1 MNNTIL
7 YNPECSKSRELLT
20 ITKSINIK
28 FVIRNYLIHPLSK
41 IEIDRLILML
51 ELETPEDLLRKGS
64 AQKSSKEEQSDKVID
79 VAEAIANNPEL
90 LQRPIVI
97 MKEKAIIARP
107 PSIAVEFIEKLSPT
121 L

>member
-1 MNNTIL
+1 
-7 YNPECSKSRELLT
+7 
-20 ITKSINIK
+20 
-28 FVIRNYLIHPLSK
+28 
-41 IEIDRLILML
+41 
-51 ELETPEDLLRKGS
+51 
-64 AQKSSKEEQSDKVID
+64 KEEQSDKVID